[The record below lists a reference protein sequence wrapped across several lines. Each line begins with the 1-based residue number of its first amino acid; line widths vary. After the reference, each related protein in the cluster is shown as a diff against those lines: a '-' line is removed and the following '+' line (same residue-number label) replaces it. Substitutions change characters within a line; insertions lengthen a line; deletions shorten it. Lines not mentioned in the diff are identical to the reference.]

1 MTTILWNDV
10 KYALRQLLKS
20 PGFTLTAVLTLAL
33 GIGVNA
39 AMFSVIDQVLLRP
52 LPYKNAN
59 RLVQIGG
66 APQNGSGFG
75 AVSLPDIRDWQARTP
90 SFQGIGLY
98 ETQVGTI
105 KGKDDAHV
113 TAQVMSSTNLFD
125 LLGVHPSLGRTFLPD
140 DAKEGNSRVLV
151 LSNVVWRKYFHSDP
165 SVVGQS
171 VKVNGDPYMVI
182 GVLPPSHEF
191 PAQAGEAIYS
201 PVSMDDKGLSGRDD
215 AALMA
220 FGLLRPGVTVQ
231 QAGAELNSIHQQ
243 LLKEYP
249 KEESKDHLRVV
260 DYRESLT
267 ENVRPALFALH
278 GAIIAVWLIA
288 CVNVAG
294 LMLTRTNS
302 RRREIAI
309 RGALGAGRQR
319 LVRQF
324 LTESLLLSAAGSVA
338 GLWVASISLRL
349 LRHYLEDAV
358 LYGGHIHINAA
369 VCLFLLL
376 ASCIS
381 ALLFGLV
388 PAWMA
393 ANVPAQEGLR
403 EGAAAT
409 GTSRRQAFLRD
420 ASVVIEITLT
430 LALLIAAGLMMRT
443 LMVLRHTE
451 KGFVAENVVTGMFF
465 MPVHGAWWNIP
476 DPEKAPNLVSVF
488 YRPLFDKLAH
498 TPGITSIGFTT
509 VRPLMPNW
517 NFVDGIV
524 VSGRPKPNK
533 SEEPSAHVSGVNDGY
548 FKTFGLRLLKGRFF
562 DQQDTPDSPIA
573 AVVNE
578 SFVKQIFPNEDPLGK
593 QIEIGDAPGPRHWA
607 TIVGVAGD
615 VHQHTLGELPSPEMD
630 LNLMQLNP
638 KDDFY
643 PILSSFMNIAVR
655 TTLPPTVAEKAIRS
669 AVQDV
674 APDVAMQDF
683 KSMTQVLDD
692 SMGNQT
698 LAARLLGMFGLA
710 ALAIAVA
717 GIYGLLS
724 YSVSQRTREFGVR
737 LALGSPQH
745 KVMWMVLRHALLLLG
760 IGVAAGIAIAVAASG
775 VMRAFIYGFHGYDV
789 FTVFAVALILA
800 VCGLIASYI
809 PARRAAGVDPMVALR
824 SE

>member
-1 MTTILWNDV
+1 MATTFWNDV
-10 KYALRQLLKS
+10 KYALRQLLKT

-52 LPYKNAN
+52 LPYANAS
-59 RLVQIGG
+59 RLVQIGE
-66 APQNGSGFG
+66 APQNGSDFS
-75 AVSLPDIRDWQARTP
+75 AISLPDIRDWQARTHA
-90 SFQGIGLY
+90 FQGIGFY
-98 ETQVGTI
+98 ETQVATI

-113 TAQVMSSTNLFD
+113 TAEVMSSTNLFD
-125 LLGVHPSLGRTFLPD
+125 LLGVHPLLGRTFLPN
-140 DAKEGNSRVLV
+140 DAKEGSNRVLL
-151 LSNVVWRKYFHSDP
+151 LSHVAWQKYFHSDRAI
-165 SVVGQS
+165 VGQAI
-171 VKVNGDPYMVI
+171 KVNGDPYLVI
-182 GVLPPSHEF
+182 GVLPPSSEF
-191 PAQAGEAIYS
+191 PARTDEAIYA
-201 PVSMDDKGLSGRDD
+201 PVNTDDKGLQGRDD
-215 AALMA
+215 SALLSL
-220 FGLLRPGVTVQ
+220 GLLRPGVTVE
-231 QAGAELNSIHQQ
+231 QAGNELNSIHQQ
-243 LLKEYP
+243 LVKEYP
-249 KEESKDHLRVV
+249 KEESKNRIRVV

-267 ENVRPALFALH
+267 ENVRPALFALY

-319 LVRQF
+319 LLRQF
-324 LTESLLLSAAGSVA
+324 LTESLLLSAIGGAA
-338 GLWVASISLRL
+338 GLGFAVIALRL
-349 LRHYLEDAV
+349 LKHYLEGAV
-358 LYGGHIHINAA
+358 FNGGYIHINGA
-369 VCLFLLL
+369 VCLFLLV

-381 ALLFGLV
+381 ALLFGLL

-393 ANVPAQEGLR
+393 ASIPAQEGLR
-403 EGAAAT
+403 DGSAAS
-409 GTSRRQAFLRD
+409 GTSKRQSFLRD
-420 ASVVIEITLT
+420 TSVVIEITLT

-451 KGFVAENVVTGMFF
+451 RGFVTEHVMTGMFF
-465 MPVHGAWWNIP
+465 MPVHGAWWDLE
-476 DPEKAPNLVSVF
+476 DPEKAPNLVQVF
-488 YRPLFDKLAH
+488 YRPLFDRLMH
-498 TPGITSIGFTT
+498 TPGITSVGFTT

-517 NFVDGIV
+517 NFIDGIV
-524 VSGRPKPNK
+524 VNGRPKPDK
-533 SEEPSAHVSGVNDGY
+533 SEEPNSHVRGVNDGY

-562 DQQDTPDSPIA
+562 DQQDTPDSPIV

-578 SFVKQIFPNEDPLGK
+578 AFVKKIFPNEEPLGK
-593 QIEIGDAPGPRHWA
+593 QIEIGDTPGPRHWA

-615 VHQHTLGELPSPEMD
+615 VHQHTLGEVPGPEMD
-630 LNLMQLNP
+630 LNLMQMNP

-643 PILSSFMNIAVR
+643 PILSMFMNVAVR
-655 TTLPPTVAEKAIRS
+655 TNLTPSVTEKAIRD
-669 AVQDV
+669 AVQDIS
-674 APDVAMQDF
+674 PDVAMQDF
-683 KSMTQVLDD
+683 KSMTEIVDD

-698 LAARLLGMFGLA
+698 LAARLLGLFGLA

-745 KVMWMVLRHALLLLG
+745 KVTWMVLRHALLLLG
-760 IGVAAGIAIAVAASG
+760 IGISAGIAIAVAASG

-789 FTVFAVALILA
+789 FTVFAVAFILA
-800 VCGLIASYI
+800 VCGLLASYI
-809 PARRAAGVDPMVALR
+809 PARRAAGVDPIVALR